1 MTPAAK
7 LQQYIKSKVRLAR
20 GEYRKLQWVN
30 RRGAPDCLIDF
41 GFPNVAL
48 VEVKAGDDV
57 LSYLQKR
64 EIARLRGRGWKV
76 FVVRNRADAD
86 AVVEEMKNGR

>member
-1 MTPAAK
+1 MTPAAR
-7 LQQYIKSKVRLAR
+7 LQQYIRNLVRRNR

-57 LSYLQKR
+57 LNLLQRR
-64 EIARLRGRGWKV
+64 EINRLRGRGWKV
-76 FVVRNRADAD
+76 FVVRTRSDAD
-86 AVVEEMKNGR
+86 AVVEEMKRG

>member
-1 MTPAAK
+1 MTPAAR
-7 LQQYIKSKVRLAR
+7 LQQYLRNLVRRSR

-57 LSYLQKR
+57 LSLLQRR
-64 EIARLRGRGWKV
+64 EINRLRGRGWKV

-86 AVVEEMKNGR
+86 AVVEEMKNG